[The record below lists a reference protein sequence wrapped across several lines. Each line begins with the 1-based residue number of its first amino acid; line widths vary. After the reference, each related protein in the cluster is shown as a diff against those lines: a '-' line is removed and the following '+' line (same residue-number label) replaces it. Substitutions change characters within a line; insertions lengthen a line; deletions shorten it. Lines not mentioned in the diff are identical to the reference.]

1 MHPLQTALETH
12 LLEDFFLGGKRFE
25 HHSEK
30 MQDAQV
36 VVTRS
41 NFGCGS
47 SREHA
52 VWTLE
57 VNYINVVVEENYARI
72 FRQNMFNC
80 GILAIELKKE
90 HIDQLFK
97 MKGNI
102 QLSVNLQN
110 STLDA
115 VSDLD
120 SKNILSVQ
128 FCLNE
133 FDKKLVSEGGWLAY
147 ADSQY

>member
-1 MHPLQTALETH
+1 MHPLQTALKTH

-52 VWTLE
+52 VWALE
-57 VNYINVVVEENYARI
+57 VNYINVVVEENYVKI

-80 GILAIELKKE
+80 EILAIELKKE

-128 FCLNE
+128 F
-133 FDKKLVSEGGWLAY
+133 
-147 ADSQY
+147 

>member
-1 MHPLQTALETH
+1 
-12 LLEDFFLGGKRFE
+12 
-25 HHSEK
+25 

-52 VWTLE
+52 VWALE
-57 VNYINVVVEENYARI
+57 VNYINLVVEENYVKI